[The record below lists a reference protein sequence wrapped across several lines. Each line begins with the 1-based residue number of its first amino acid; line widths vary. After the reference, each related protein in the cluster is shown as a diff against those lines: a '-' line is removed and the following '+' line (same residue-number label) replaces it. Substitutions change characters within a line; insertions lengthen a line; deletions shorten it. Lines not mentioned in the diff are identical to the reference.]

1 MEGRAPDHS
10 AGSRSPGPAL
20 RCKKTALG
28 PCTEALLCPHPL
40 LQQMHDHTVTQQL
53 PMLPLAGASP
63 GKLGSATAAIPCK
76 RAGVCS
82 AARLSCLLSRQP
94 QTKTSVG
101 SKKWVP
107 LGKSNRCS
115 SLRVLGTWWKAPSP
129 GAALPVSLGLPMP
142 ALGEGCRVFLW
153 VLLPSK
159 TQQPGTVSLQR
170 VKCLW
175 ALVRGSLVAPEPG
188 EWAGSRQKHPGSA
201 LPCPGTLELFE
212 STSSRP

>member
-129 GAALPVSLGLPMP
+129 GGSTARVPGAPNACSRGRLQGFFVGFVAQQDTAAGHSLFAEGEVP
-142 ALGEGCRVFLW
+142 LGIGARF
-153 VLLPSK
+153 
-159 TQQPGTVSLQR
+159 PG
-170 VKCLW
+170 
-175 ALVRGSLVAPEPG
+175 
-188 EWAGSRQKHPGSA
+188 
-201 LPCPGTLELFE
+201 GT
-212 STSSRP
+212 RAW